1 MTFLEYLLEWPVH
14 APMVDTVDLK
24 KLSELSQT
32 SAYKKDVK
40 TAIEML
46 SHSEK
51 HYGSRMPPPSLLQ
64 EPSELAENDIET
76 FIKNGLPGSTCVT
89 LGVVRRV

>member
-1 MTFLEYLLEWPVH
+1 MH

-64 EPSELAENDIET
+64 ESSELAENDIET